1 MGIAVIKGAFFALG
15 SDCDSVDR
23 AAILERLDVHQL
35 DVRQFQRWASD
46 CYPVRVVS
54 LRFWGA
60 LHLRSVTSYAILID
74 RIYSGLLP
82 CFVHN
87 GQIVRGAAGTF
98 LTLLYHIF

>member
-1 MGIAVIKGAFFALG
+1 MGIAVVKRLFFAFS
-15 SDCDSVDR
+15 SDCDPVGR

-35 DVRQFQRWASD
+35 AVRQFQLWASD
-46 CYPVRVVS
+46 RYPVRVVS
-54 LRFWGA
+54 PRFWGA

-87 GQIVRGAAGTF
+87 GQIVRSAAGTF